1 MSSSSKILFN
11 KEYYKFS
18 QQFKTNTKEI
28 RSPTDDMFQVASLL
42 PMDQQFI
49 TVGEKKYMCKD
60 FYTLAILNEKY
71 SKIDKMPCNL
81 DLVLANGELTQHM
94 LPLSTATAYLE
105 CLRQQ
110 FNANSFTDKDGIIY
124 FDK

>member
-11 KEYYKFS
+11 KEHYKLS
-18 QQFKTNTKEI
+18 EQFKTNTKEI
-28 RSPTDDMFQVASLL
+28 LAPTDDMCQVASLL
-42 PMDQQFI
+42 PMEQQFL
-49 TVGEKKYMCKD
+49 TVGQKKYNCKD
-60 FYTLAILNEKY
+60 FYTLTILDEKY
-71 SKIDKMPCNL
+71 SQIDKMPCNL
-81 DLVLANGELTQHM
+81 DLVLVNGKLTHDM